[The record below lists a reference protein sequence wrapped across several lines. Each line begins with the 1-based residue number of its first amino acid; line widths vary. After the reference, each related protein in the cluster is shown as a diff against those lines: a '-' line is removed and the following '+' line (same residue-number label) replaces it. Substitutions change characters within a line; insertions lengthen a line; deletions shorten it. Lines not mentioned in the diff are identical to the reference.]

1 MTEPTTSTESVS
13 SDEEKPKLV
22 AVDSQAES
30 PQPRRDAS
38 QVGSDRSAKQ
48 GSHTVSWVLA
58 ALLAGVLV
66 WATLQSQ
73 QLQALGERNTALG
86 EQIQGLE
93 VQLSATTLQIQ
104 TYAMQQELVRTVAT
118 DLAEQVARLQEL
130 VHPAPPPV
138 VQTEP

>member
-13 SDEEKPKLV
+13 DDEAKPKLV
-22 AVDSQAES
+22 AVDSQAQAES
-30 PQPRRDAS
+30 PQPRRDTSAA
-38 QVGSDRSAKQ
+38 GSDTSAKQ
-48 GSHTVSWVLA
+48 GSHTVTWVLA

-93 VQLSATTLQIQ
+93 VQLSATPPATI
-104 TYAMQQELVRTVAT
+104 VAAT
-118 DLAEQVARLQEL
+118 
-130 VHPAPPPV
+130 PAKA
-138 VQTEP
+138 T

>member
-13 SDEEKPKLV
+13 DDEAKPKLV

-30 PQPRRDAS
+30 PQPRRDTPAA
-38 QVGSDRSAKQ
+38 GSGTSAKQ
-48 GSHTVSWVLA
+48 GSHTVTGVLA

-66 WATLQSQ
+66 WATLQSP
-73 QLQALGERNTALG
+73 QLQALGERNTALS

-104 TYAMQQELVRTVAT
+104 TYAMQQELVRTVAA

-130 VHPAPPPV
+130 VIPAPPPA
-138 VQTEP
+138 VQIEP